1 MSLKSRRKNDGA
13 SNAPPEANTGNECNL
28 AMTSDNDEA
37 VRQVFR
43 WILAGGSGNDIILAA
58 SKKWPGVDASPLIV
72 QAMSQITASA
82 DADQDTVRGWC
93 YEATRDLY
101 RRMLESGDLKGAM
114 QAVKQL
120 HDFQS

>member
-1 MSLKSRRKNDGA
+1 MPLKSRRKNDAPDA
-13 SNAPPEANTGNECNL
+13 SPEEKTGDECNL
-28 AMTSDNDEA
+28 ATISDNDEA

-43 WILAGGSGNDIILAA
+43 WILAGGSGNDIVLAA
-58 SKKWPGVDASPLIV
+58 SKKWPGRDSSPLIV